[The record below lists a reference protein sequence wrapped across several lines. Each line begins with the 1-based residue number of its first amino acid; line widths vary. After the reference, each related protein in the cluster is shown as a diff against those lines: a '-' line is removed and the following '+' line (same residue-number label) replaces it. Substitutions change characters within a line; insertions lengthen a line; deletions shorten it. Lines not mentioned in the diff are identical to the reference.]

1 MKTAIVLA
9 TAWVFAP
16 SLARAQTRVD
26 VGVGTVAPLYLGTQV
41 LAELPGRFLV
51 GVEAGFMPAPYA
63 SFINGI
69 AQSFDAYNDE
79 TAQII
84 ESAITG
90 AFVFRPSIG
99 FRPSRELGLEVLAGY
114 TLLVLSEDITG
125 IDIIKDAVRRSS
137 SAISGEERVDLS
149 STIHGFHLTVAYSWQ
164 LAEHLA
170 LRGSLGYMQAVASS
184 TSIDAPAIEQ
194 REPNEF
200 RILAATLDRY
210 LNDKYTTYV
219 KLPTLG
225 LTLNYRF

>member
-1 MKTAIVLA
+1 M
-9 TAWVFAP
+9 
-16 SLARAQTRVD
+16 
-26 VGVGTVAPLYLGTQV
+26 GGQV
-41 LAELPGRFLV
+41 LVELPHRILLSA
-51 GVEAGFMPAPYA
+51 EAGWMPSPYA
-63 SFINGI
+63 SFINAV

-99 FRPSRELGLEVLAGY
+99 FRPSADLELEILAGY

-137 SAISGEERVDLS
+137 SSITGNEQVDLS
-149 STIHGFHLTVAYSWQ
+149 STIHGFHVTLAYSWE
-164 LAEHLA
+164 LAEHWA
-170 LRGSLGYMQAVASS
+170 LRASLGYMQAVASS
-184 TSIDAPAIEQ
+184 TSIEAPVIER
-194 REPNEF
+194 REPTEF
-200 RILAATLDRY
+200 RVLAAALDSY
-210 LNDKYTTYV
+210 LDEKYTTYV